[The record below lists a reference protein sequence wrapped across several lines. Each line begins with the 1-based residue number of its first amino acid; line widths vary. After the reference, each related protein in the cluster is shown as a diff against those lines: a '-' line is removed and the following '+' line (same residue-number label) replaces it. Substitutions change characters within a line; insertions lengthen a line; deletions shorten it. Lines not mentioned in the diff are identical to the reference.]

1 MSQISPV
8 SLLLI
13 LSYKTPLR
21 LLLFNSSVMSNSLQP
36 HGLQHAKL
44 PCPSLSP
51 KSGSDSCPL
60 SWWCYLIISSSPAL
74 LSFCLQSFPASGSF
88 LMSLLFTSGGQSI
101 EASASASVLPV
112 NIQGW
117 FLLRLTGLISLLSRG
132 PSRVS
137 FSPTIQRHQFSGT
150 RPSFSYLLATVKMGQ
165 WQWKCNL
172 SVKFWFQCFQINI

>member
-1 MSQISPV
+1 
-8 SLLLI
+8 
-13 LSYKTPLR
+13 
-21 LLLFNSSVMSNSLQP
+21 MSNSLQP

-51 KSGSDSCPL
+51 KAGSDSCPL

-101 EASASASVLPV
+101 DASASVFPV

-117 FLLRLTGLISLLSRG
+117 FPLGLTGWISLLPRG
-132 PSRVS
+132 LWRV
-137 FSPTIQRHQFSGT
+137 FFNTTVRRHQFFGT
-150 RPSFSYLLATVKMGQ
+150 WPSSSYLLATVKMVQ
-165 WQWKCNL
+165 WHWKCNL
-172 SVKFWFQCFQINI
+172 SLKFWFQVFQIFPLIQKSHF